1 MENLSKLEKKDL
13 FIINGGCKEWSLL
26 FGLAGIAF
34 YVGYHDAS
42 GGKHD

>member
-1 MENLSKLEKKDL
+1 MENIYDL
-13 FIINGGCKEWSLL
+13 NKSELIEINGGCKEWALF

-42 GGKHD
+42 GGAHD